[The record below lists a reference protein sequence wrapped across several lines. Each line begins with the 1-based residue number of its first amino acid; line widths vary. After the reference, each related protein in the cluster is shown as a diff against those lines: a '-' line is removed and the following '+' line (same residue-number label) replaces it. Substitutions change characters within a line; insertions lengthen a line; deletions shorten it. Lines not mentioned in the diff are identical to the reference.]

1 MNFLRS
7 LLFLLATTSVTI
19 PAGVLLVFAAFLLP
33 LKARFAIVH
42 TWRKAFITLER
53 HVLGIK
59 TVVIG
64 RENIPGHAS
73 VIIAKHQSAWETVAL
88 QELFVPSVFVLKREL
103 LLIPFFGWGLAAI
116 RMISI
121 DRKAGKEA
129 LRHIVEQGKDRLEQ
143 GIWVIIFP
151 EGTRM
156 APGEHKPFQIG
167 GAFMAT
173 KAQATVVPVAHNAG
187 ELWPKNAFIK
197 RPGTITVSIGPAFD
211 TTGMSVQEVNQRA
224 EAWIET
230 EMRKLSPHRYPETS
244 AGHHQNHADGKPAA

>member
-1 MNFLRS
+1 MNLIRS
-7 LLFLLATTSVTI
+7 ILFLLGTMAITI
-19 PAGVLLVFAAFLLP
+19 PAGILLAISAILLP
-33 LKARFAIVH
+33 LRLRFAIIH
-42 TWRKAFITLER
+42 TWRAGFIFLER
-53 HVLGIK
+53 HILGIK

-64 RENIPGHAS
+64 RENIPNHAC
-73 VIIAKHQSAWETVAL
+73 VVMAKHQSAWETVAL
-88 QELFVPSVFVLKREL
+88 QELFKPGVFVLKREL

-129 LRHIVEQGKDRLEQ
+129 LRHIVEQGKDRLAQ

-173 KAQATVVPVAHNAG
+173 KAKATVVPVAHNAG
-187 ELWPKNAFIK
+187 ELWAKNAFIK
-197 RPGTITVSIGPAFD
+197 KPGTIMVSIGPAIE
-211 TTGMSVQEVNQRA
+211 TTGLTAQEVNRLA
-224 EAWIET
+224 ETWIEA
-230 EMRKLSPHRYPETS
+230 EMRKLSPHRYPETQGSGQS
-244 AGHHQNHADGKPAA
+244 A